1 MTPEPEDERQEKESR
16 EQRLNRL
23 FGEALERDYRSIVY
37 EPVPLFEEKPEAK
50 PEIAAEPQKPERYS
64 PEWHR
69 QATQDFIDESQKS
82 YERRWGKSVWATGTP
97 PAKMR
102 LIGPTGGKISQ
113 QVHMINAKLGKGT
126 SQQPLWMTGSQVKR
140 YEEMGGHLSDLGYVV
155 WRGPDDPRVPDI
167 PELGPKGSGAS
178 TVWRYLKTLGNA
190 FTRDYRM
197 MPGGVPYQ
205 REGAMVPSLN
215 NFRLWAEKGYA
226 GFNYAD
232 MLATGMAEE
241 LATMFVDPFLKE
253 MSFLPADLSKSAKLR
268 DARRAEQMLEFQGTW
283 LAAITMAAP
292 HLEIAAGAAFA
303 ANQSIMLGRKAA
315 ERAVAAQN
323 AEKLLKQ
330 LKRNP
335 KTKRLN
341 SHAKRKPIQK
351 IEGTNDEILHLPD
364 EPAGIQKTQ
373 RDVNPQSLPP
383 TQEFDLA
390 ATQAT
395 LNDNWR
401 KIANLPGIRRIYQK
415 LSPVTLAKDPVAIAD
430 STRRILRHEATQKH
444 NWLLSPVRRLGS
456 EQKVW
461 GKRAENG
468 LLAEGPLKGKSL
480 NDIRTYPKRYWGKM
494 TPLQRKWIE
503 EMDKLEV
510 RKKNYLLENDVNIS
524 LLEFDEGGRYAG
536 RIVVAKV
543 LDNGEIADYA
553 FIVKKRTGVGGKK
566 GFEQHREYTKAADA
580 IKDGYR
586 YLSEE
591 ESMYINMLG
600 AYNKVIDQQMMDW
613 FLTKIPWRSTRVP
626 EAFNIAVKAAEF
638 KISKSETLL
647 DIIQQAKNDP
657 AFKVAPVQ
665 LRALERIFPDEV
677 ASLRAAMKAR
687 TAPID
692 IPVPSTAMAVKGT
705 KPLSAMTSAEL
716 RAARAAEIASAK
728 TADVEVFGIEGAKRY
743 NDAQR
748 VANSTIATDERI
760 RAANKVIDDMEAGL
774 TEAQRNRI
782 FGIGEEGLN
791 QEQWGILID
800 AADDVSEMSEEFL
813 IRQLARNLH
822 NVDPDRLSLL
832 RRATVAN
839 VPDITELATAM
850 RVDNAIATL
859 RAKGMATDEIK
870 RRIGVK
876 LTQEVGADD
885 ARFLLRKWTKELD
898 DAQTPIAAPTPTA
911 ARYTLSD
918 GADIRE
924 FVEANPDKELWF
936 HGGSKLFGVEE
947 GYAQAGVLEQG
958 FLTRNIDEALGY
970 AEDAARHGEPGEG
983 FIHVIDMSQAKVGR
997 SHWQGLPDNV
1007 ELLAPVRPIKS
1018 FDVIKKVE
1026 PTTAAPVVSSTP
1038 TIGRSITEKFKEGLN
1053 AGSVFELG
1061 EVRPDIGYSW
1071 RSMGSNEYNRIIEGK
1086 SFGGPAQKG
1095 GFWSWFPKYS
1105 SNLTGTPQRPK
1116 YLVEV
1121 EIPSKMESLTRRGTI
1136 NDVRAVWK
1144 STKKGVWEPEPFA
1157 HTAAPPPTTAPAR
1170 QTAANQAA
1178 ARKAEIDELFDQAS
1192 AKTVGSKA
1200 LLDDDLKKAN
1210 AVRARKKESLKLRDD
1225 ESKMVNWPGI
1235 RGTRDKAIPKDVA
1248 ESLKNTFEI
1257 KEGLTPSWLAT
1268 PVNINAISRYFTL
1281 GGDASPFTI
1290 QWLFMPFNHPKA
1302 YAAAAN
1308 AFARTLISTTH
1319 HSKMLDEASDVLSR
1333 AHNLEIS
1340 GLAGT
1345 EWTEAFSVGGVMTRG
1360 RIRQVLSKPLDPFA
1374 RAWNAGSDAA
1384 GIHMLRSLEP
1394 LIKTPQDRAAVEE
1407 FVNVFRGMFSSQRIG
1422 VSERTRII
1430 ESLALL
1436 APRYTRA
1443 IFSILANTTRGG
1455 LRGELARKS
1464 LARGVTGVMSLGFSS
1479 ELALQKINGATWEEA
1494 LDAALW
1500 RVTPWTKD
1508 GGRNPDFMLW
1518 RIAGQAVGPGSKL
1531 FSIMRLLADTAG
1543 GDAHRLIERSFENP
1557 LLRWA
1562 FFQTSPVVSKSVNFA
1577 LGQNPMGEPTRDGF
1591 LSFAENTIAEGMIP
1605 IWVQSVLFEE
1615 GIGGESVW
1623 EKINKRLIR
1632 GAAEFVGLRAFAEF
1646 PFFGYQAHAE
1656 AVTGKKYHEIQVHE
1670 HAEIR
1675 HDEGIGQEKWNAYIE
1690 NNKLRKSQDEV
1701 FELQE
1706 SYRMGWMGNIEKASL
1721 ALEGRRDSTGAPYGP
1736 EDFRRD
1742 YSRFGAEYGAKL
1754 DGLKTQFPDAFKY
1767 YEKER
1772 NLPVDEAWRQYQLIR
1787 NDEKWDL
1794 GPAGFDFAG
1803 RDQALESFRLAI
1815 DQDIWNNLLITIQEK
1830 QKDLPVYAH
1839 DLVTDR
1845 EDMRGYW
1852 DAINEAIEAHPRSEM
1867 IKRHQEAEAIADANR
1882 DFNTLDKLRRSGQ
1895 GKAVNEILSRVKRRF
1910 LRSNP
1915 YTEALLSYWGYRG
1928 RPERG
1933 GKAEELLREL
1943 LRDRADTNRGEMTVN
1958 LLDISPE
1965 DKLEGLLAA
1974 FRDGFGATQAQKTQ
1988 ERAGP

>member
-69 QATQDFIDESQKS
+69 QATQDFIDEGQKS

-268 DARRAEQMLEFQGTW
+268 DARRAEQMLEFQGTG

-692 IPVPSTAMAVKGT
+692 IPVPSTA
-705 KPLSAMTSAEL
+705 
-716 RAARAAEIASAK
+716 
-728 TADVEVFGIEGAKRY
+728 
-743 NDAQR
+743 
-748 VANSTIATDERI
+748 
-760 RAANKVIDDMEAGL
+760 
-774 TEAQRNRI
+774 
-782 FGIGEEGLN
+782 
-791 QEQWGILID
+791 
-800 AADDVSEMSEEFL
+800 
-813 IRQLARNLH
+813 
-822 NVDPDRLSLL
+822 
-832 RRATVAN
+832 
-839 VPDITELATAM
+839 
-850 RVDNAIATL
+850 
-859 RAKGMATDEIK
+859 
-870 RRIGVK
+870 
-876 LTQEVGADD
+876 
-885 ARFLLRKWTKELD
+885 
-898 DAQTPIAAPTPTA
+898 
-911 ARYTLSD
+911 
-918 GADIRE
+918 
-924 FVEANPDKELWF
+924 
-936 HGGSKLFGVEE
+936 
-947 GYAQAGVLEQG
+947 
-958 FLTRNIDEALGY
+958 
-970 AEDAARHGEPGEG
+970 
-983 FIHVIDMSQAKVGR
+983 
-997 SHWQGLPDNV
+997 
-1007 ELLAPVRPIKS
+1007 
-1018 FDVIKKVE
+1018 
-1026 PTTAAPVVSSTP
+1026 APVVSSTP

-1061 EVRPDIGYSW
+1061 EVRPGIGYSW

-1464 LARGVTGVMSLGFSS
+1464 LARGVTGVMSLGFSA

-1494 LDAALW
+1494 LDAAKW

-1615 GIGGESVW
+1615 GIGGESIS

-1632 GAAEFVGLRAFAEF
+1632 GGAEFVGLRAFAEF
-1646 PFFGYQAHAE
+1646 PFFAYQAHAE
-1656 AVTGKKYHEIQVHE
+1656 AVTGKKYHEIQVH
-1670 HAEIR
+1670 
-1675 HDEGIGQEKWNAYIE
+1675 
-1690 NNKLRKSQDEV
+1690 
-1701 FELQE
+1701 
-1706 SYRMGWMGNIEKASL
+1706 
-1721 ALEGRRDSTGAPYGP
+1721 
-1736 EDFRRD
+1736 
-1742 YSRFGAEYGAKL
+1742 
-1754 DGLKTQFPDAFKY
+1754 
-1767 YEKER
+1767 
-1772 NLPVDEAWRQYQLIR
+1772 
-1787 NDEKWDL
+1787 
-1794 GPAGFDFAG
+1794 
-1803 RDQALESFRLAI
+1803 
-1815 DQDIWNNLLITIQEK
+1815 
-1830 QKDLPVYAH
+1830 
-1839 DLVTDR
+1839 
-1845 EDMRGYW
+1845 
-1852 DAINEAIEAHPRSEM
+1852 
-1867 IKRHQEAEAIADANR
+1867 
-1882 DFNTLDKLRRSGQ
+1882 
-1895 GKAVNEILSRVKRRF
+1895 
-1910 LRSNP
+1910 
-1915 YTEALLSYWGYRG
+1915 
-1928 RPERG
+1928 
-1933 GKAEELLREL
+1933 
-1943 LRDRADTNRGEMTVN
+1943 
-1958 LLDISPE
+1958 
-1965 DKLEGLLAA
+1965 
-1974 FRDGFGATQAQKTQ
+1974 
-1988 ERAGP
+1988 